1 MRVLITVIGLGGM
14 LLLGACNSAK
24 KATARGSMPIKDP
37 GLLQQRSD
45 SLFYAAQRSKM
56 LGDYKTAIT
65 QYSDYLRLNKQNPTV
80 YYELSRLF
88 LEVRNPGYALLFA
101 RKAAALDTSNH
112 WFQLALAEA
121 LSVNEQFD
129 SAALVFAGLSKKYPD
144 NDDYMFNRGVL
155 LSKAEKT
162 AAALDVFDSLERK
175 VGVMEELVYQKQKL
189 LLKQSRVEDA
199 ADEIRKL
206 IAQDTAEVRYYQLLA
221 EVFDANDR
229 IAEASDIYK
238 HILTLDS
245 HNARALIALANYAKK
260 DGNQSLYWEYL
271 TKAFANPDYSIDEK
285 VAYIYPYL
293 QMLEVDTG
301 KLEEGLQLTALVI
314 KAHPTEAK
322 AYALRGDMYSQADML
337 DSALACYNKALSLDD
352 TRFSVW
358 YQLMWICSRKEDP
371 HALLV
376 ISNQVTG
383 KFPQEFMGYYF
394 KGVASFL
401 LQQYPTTVSTL
412 NKALEIGSGDKK
424 FMADVYSLLGDA
436 YHATSQHD
444 KSDSSYEQALLLRP
458 KDPVVLNN
466 YSYYLSLRGEH
477 LDKAAEMSRRSLELQ
492 PESATYMDTY
502 AWILFRMDKF
512 EEARQWIEKALQ
524 YPDAQE
530 DPNVLEHYGDI
541 LFNLKEVAKA
551 MEYWQKARDK
561 GASSVGLARKIA
573 EKRYIHALQQ

>member
-24 KATARGSMPIKDP
+24 KAVGPSSVTIKDP
-37 GLLQQRSD
+37 GLLEQRAD
-45 SLFYAAQRSKM
+45 SLFFAAQRSKM

-65 QYSDYLRLNKQNPTV
+65 QYSDYLRLNKRNPTV

-88 LEVRNPGYALLFA
+88 LEVRNPAYALIFA
-101 RKAAALDTSNH
+101 RKAVTLDTSNH

-129 SAALVFAGLSKKYPD
+129 SAATVFAGLSQKYPD
-144 NDDYMFNRGVL
+144 SEDYQFNRGVL
-155 LSKAEKT
+155 LAKANKT
-162 AAALDVFDSLERK
+162 DEALEVFDSLERK

-199 ADEIRKL
+199 ANEIRKL
-206 IAQDTAEVRYYQLLA
+206 IAQDPQEVRYYQLLA
-221 EVFDANDR
+221 EVYDANDR
-229 IAEASDIYK
+229 VAEATDIYK
-238 HILTLDS
+238 YILTKDT
-245 HNARALIALANYAKK
+245 HNPRALIALANYAKK
-260 DGNQSLYWEYL
+260 DNNEPLYWEYL
-271 TKAFANPDYSIDEK
+271 TRAFANPDYSIDEK
-285 VAYIYPYL
+285 IAYVYPYL
-293 QMLEVDTG
+293 QMLEMDTT
-301 KLEEGLQLTALVI
+301 KLEEGLLLTDLVI

-322 AYALRGDMYSQADML
+322 AYALRADMYSQADML
-337 DSALACYNKALSLDD
+337 DSALACYNKAISLDD

-358 YQLMWICSRKEDP
+358 YQLMWIYSRKEDP

-376 ISNQVTG
+376 ISNKVTD

-401 LQQYPTTVSTL
+401 LQQYPSAVTTL
-412 NKALEIGSGDKK
+412 NKALAIGSGDKK
-424 FMADVYSLLGDA
+424 FLGDVYSLLGDA
-436 YHATSQHD
+436 YHATAQHEL
-444 KSDSSYEQALLLRP
+444 SDSSYERALILRP
-458 KDPVVLNN
+458 KDAVVLNN

-477 LDKAAEMSRRSLELQ
+477 LEKAASMSRRSLELQ

-524 YPDAQE
+524 YPVAQE

-561 GASSVGLARKIA
+561 GASSVGLTRKIA
-573 EKRYIHALQQ
+573 EKRYIHASQQ